1 MSILS
6 STKSGLRNEKLL
18 LTDFNADEDFV
29 VSAYKENMI
38 SLPIFYADSY
48 KDPYC
53 RVVASP
59 MSDENNPEFT
69 FYFRFDYSIFEQ
81 VETDGYALYWDFG
94 RITMSLSEIL
104 LPNIK
109 TIIIDSK
116 YHFNLVKQYVNTQ
129 YIEEKKKILQKLQE
143 E

>member
-6 STKSGLRNEKLL
+6 STKSGLRSEKLL
-18 LTDFNADEDFV
+18 LTDFNVDEDFI

-38 SLPIFYADSY
+38 SLPIFYVDSY

-69 FYFRFDYSIFEQ
+69 FYFRFDYSIFKP
-81 VETDGYALYWDFG
+81 VEPGKIKIEVPD
-94 RITMSLSEIL
+94 
-104 LPNIK
+104 IK

-116 YHFNLVKQYVNTQ
+116 YHFSLIKQYINTP

>member
-18 LTDFNADEDFV
+18 LTDFNKDSDFV
-29 VSAYKENMI
+29 ISAYKENMI
-38 SLPIFYADSY
+38 SLPIFYADPY
-48 KDPYC
+48 KDPSC

-59 MSDENNPEFT
+59 MSNKNNPEFT
-69 FYFRFDYSIFEQ
+69 FYFRYGSSIFDA
-81 VETDGYALYWDFG
+81 VKPDIRPIAD
-94 RITMSLSEIL
+94 
-104 LPNIK
+104 IK
-109 TIIIDSK
+109 TIIINSK
-116 YHFNLVKQYVNTQ
+116 YHFNLVKQYINTP